1 MASDS
6 LSEQLVK
13 YLTDVHAMEVQAL
26 AQMRKA
32 PDLAGDPD
40 VAAAFEAHRV
50 ETERHEAL
58 IRERLGAHD
67 ASPSKVED
75 LLGKLSG
82 KGFVLFAQANP
93 DTPGKLATHAY
104 SYEHMELAAYDLL
117 EKVAIRA
124 GDEPTAAVAREIRA
138 EEEAMAIRIGD
149 FWDKTVAASLKD
161 RDPAE
166 HIDDYL
172 ADAHAL
178 ETQSATLLDRG
189 PKVAG
194 SAKLA
199 AVMDNHLAETHRHLD
214 LLERRLSERGSSPSR
229 VKDAA
234 LKLGGVNWS
243 GFWAA
248 NPDTPTKLAMFA
260 YAVEHLEIGAYEQLT
275 RVARLAGDG
284 DTAMVVDTIL
294 PDERA
299 AAEFLFSSF
308 DDALDASLRE
318 VVQRG

>member
-1 MASDS
+1 MAPDS
-6 LSEQLVK
+6 LTEQLVK

-32 PDLAGDPD
+32 PELAGDPQL
-40 VAAAFEAHRV
+40 ASAFETHCT

-58 IRERLGAHD
+58 IRERLQAHD
-67 ASPSKVED
+67 AAPSRIED

-82 KGFVLFAQANP
+82 KGFTLFAQANP

-117 EKVAIRA
+117 EKVAQRA
-124 GDEPTAAVAREIRA
+124 GDEETAAVAREIRA
-138 EEEAMAIRIGD
+138 EEEAMAVRIGEQ
-149 FWDKTVAASLKD
+149 WDRTVAASLKG
-161 RDPAE
+161 RDAAE
-166 HIDDYL
+166 TLDGYL

-178 ETQSATLLDRG
+178 ETQSATLARQGPEARGHARARADPREPSRRDEPPPRTPRAPPRG
-189 PKVAG
+189 PG
-194 SAKLA
+194 
-199 AVMDNHLAETHRHLD
+199 
-214 LLERRLSERGSSPSR
+214 GSPSR

-234 LKLGGVNWS
+234 LKLGALNWG

-248 NPDTPTKLAMFA
+248 QPDTPAKLAMFA

-284 DTAMVVDTIL
+284 ETAMVVDQIL
-294 PDERA
+294 PEERA
-299 AAEFLFSSF
+299 AAEFVFGAF
-308 DDALDASLRE
+308 DEALDASLPA
-318 VVQRG
+318 QRG